1 MFALLFAASALAL
14 VLFLF
19 VSTAR
24 LLNQQV
30 EASIRADA
38 RSLSD
43 RWREGGPLPLLEAI
57 RDRLTENPDRDAIYL
72 LTDTAGQRLAGNLR
86 AWPAGVDEA
95 NAWYELPIQ
104 RGAVQTLARV
114 QRFDLPGGLR
124 LLIGRDVQTRAA
136 VRDLLG
142 RTLLWTLG
150 LAVLLGFAGA
160 LAIQRLIG
168 RMLAGVADTA
178 AAIQAGDVSRR
189 VRIRGRGDEI
199 DRLAETV
206 NAMLDRMGR
215 LMDGVRQ
222 VSNSIAHDLRTPITR
237 ARARLEDAS
246 SHAADAASLRT
257 AVDRAVVDLDGVV
270 DVFRALLRIAEIEA
284 GGSRSGFA
292 PVDVAPLLSDLAELY
307 GAAAEERGLTLD
319 ASGLDRLPALMLQG
333 DRTLVQQAVANLLDN
348 AIKFCRPGGMVRIEA
363 EADPATIRI
372 VVADEGPGI
381 PSADRTRVTER
392 FFRGETAR
400 STPGA
405 GLGLALV
412 HAVAQLH
419 RGRLLLSDAGTG
431 SPPGLRATLEL
442 SRKPG

>member
-1 MFALLFAASALAL
+1 MFAVLFAASALAL

-38 RSLSD
+38 RSLSE
-43 RWREGGPLPLLEAI
+43 RWREGGPVPLLEAI
-57 RDRLTENPDRDAIYL
+57 RDRLTENPDKDAIYL
-72 LTDTAGQRLAGNLR
+72 LTDAVGQRLAGNLR
-86 AWPAGVDEA
+86 TWPAGVDEPS
-95 NAWYELPIQ
+95 AWYELPIQ

-150 LAVLLGFAGA
+150 LAVLLGIAGA

-189 VRIRGRGDEI
+189 VRVRGRGDEI

-246 SHAADAASLRT
+246 GHAADMATLRT
-257 AVDRAVVDLDGVV
+257 AVDRAVADLDGVV

-292 PVDVAPLLSDLAELY
+292 RVDVAPLLADLAELY

-319 ASGLDRLPALMLQG
+319 APDLPGAPSLVMQG

-348 AIKFCRPGGMVRIEA
+348 AIKFCRPGGKVGLQA
-363 EADPATIRI
+363 EADTASIRI
-372 VVADEGPGI
+372 AVTDQGPGI
-381 PSADRTRVTER
+381 PPSDRVRVTER
-392 FFRGETAR
+392 FFRGESAR

-419 RGRLLLSDAGTG
+419 GGRLLLADVDGG
-431 SPPGLRATLEL
+431 DPPGLRATLEL
-442 SRKPG
+442 SRNPQ

>member
-1 MFALLFAASALAL
+1 MFAVLFAASALAL

-38 RSLSD
+38 RSLSE
-43 RWREGGPLPLLEAI
+43 RWREGGPVPLLEAI

-72 LTDTAGQRLAGNLR
+72 LTDAAGQRLAGNLR
-86 AWPAGVDEA
+86 AWPAGVDEPA
-95 NAWYELPIQ
+95 AWYELPIQ
-104 RGAVQTLARV
+104 RGGVQTLARV

-150 LAVLLGFAGA
+150 LAVLLGIAGA

-189 VRIRGRGDEI
+189 VRVRGRGDEI

-246 SHAADAASLRT
+246 SHAADVAGLRT

-292 PVDVAPLLSDLAELY
+292 PVDVTPLLADLAELY
-307 GAAAEERGLTLD
+307 GATAEERGLTLD
-319 ASGLDRLPALMLQG
+319 AAELAGLPTLMLQG

-348 AIKFCRPGGMVRIEA
+348 AIKFCRPGGTVRVQA
-363 EADPATIRI
+363 EADPATVRI

-381 PSADRTRVTER
+381 PPADRARVTER
-392 FFRGETAR
+392 FFRGESAR

-419 RGRLLLSDAGTG
+419 GGRLVLADAGLG
-431 SPPGLRATLEL
+431 NPPGLRATLEL
-442 SRKPG
+442 ARGPG